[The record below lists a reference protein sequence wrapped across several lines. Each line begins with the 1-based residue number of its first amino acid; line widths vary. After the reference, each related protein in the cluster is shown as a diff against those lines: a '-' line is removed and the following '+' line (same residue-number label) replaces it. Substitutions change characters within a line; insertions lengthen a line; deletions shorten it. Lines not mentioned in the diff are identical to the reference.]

1 MEPFTA
7 LTVIEQLEAVG
18 VPPPMIRGR
27 SSAWIPYT
35 CCGKTSTGSL
45 M

>member
-1 MEPFTA
+1 MEPFSA

-18 VPPPMIRGR
+18 VPPPMIRSR
-27 SSAWIPYT
+27 SSAWTPYA